1 MERVLEILP
10 PLPPSR
16 RGSRMD
22 EIAGIGLQGSDD
34 QAEGQ
39 SGKRLVLGVGAAE

>member
-22 EIAGIGLQGSDD
+22 EIAGIRRQWSGDP
-34 QAEGQ
+34 AEGQ
-39 SGKRLVLGVGAAE
+39 SGMRLVLGGGAAK